1 MYDVIIVGGGPAGL
15 TAAVY
20 CGRAGKS
27 TLLLEGGAYGGQMTL
42 TSEIQ
47 NYPAFP
53 QGVSGEELASL
64 MWTQAEKTGAEL
76 KRERAK
82 SIDLANKTVV
92 TRKGCYQAKSIILAM
107 GAAPRPLGAP
117 GEDVYRGAGVS
128 YCAVCDGGF
137 FKNRTVAVIGGG
149 DTAVHDCEYLS
160 RICEKVYLIHR
171 RDSLRGG
178 DAAMKRISLPNVEFI
193 PNAQVRE
200 FTGEH
205 GVLTGLVLT
214 DGRTLAL
221 SAAFVAVGTKPNTS
235 LLEGQLNM
243 EDGYVITD
251 ESMRTSVPG
260 VYAVGDIRKKP
271 LRQIVTAA
279 GDGAVAANQI

>member
-1 MYDVIIVGGGPAGL
+1 MYDVIIVGGGPGGL
-15 TAAVY
+15 TAAIY

-27 TLLLEGGAYGGQMTL
+27 ALLLEGGAYGGQMAL
-42 TSEIQ
+42 TGEIQ

-53 QGVSGEELASL
+53 DGVSGEALSSL
-64 MWTQAEKTGAEL
+64 MMSQAEKNGAEL
-76 KRERAK
+76 KRERVKA
-82 SIDLANKTVV
+82 IDLANKTVV
-92 TRKGCYQAKSIILAM
+92 TRKGSYRTKSIILAM
-107 GAAPRPLGAP
+107 GATPRPLGAP

-137 FKNRTVAVIGGG
+137 FKNGTVAVIGGG

-160 RICEKVYLIHR
+160 RICKRVYLIHR
-171 RDSLRGG
+171 RDTLRGG
-178 DAAMKRISLPNVEFI
+178 DAAMKRITLPNVEFI

-200 FTGEH
+200 FKGEN
-205 GVLTGLVLT
+205 GVLTGLTLT
-214 DGRTLAL
+214 DGRTLVL
-221 SAAFVAVGTKPNTS
+221 SAAFVAVGIKPSTS

-243 EDGYVITD
+243 EDGYVVTD
-251 ESMRTSVPG
+251 ECMRTSVPG

-279 GDGAVAANQI
+279 CDGAVAANQI